1 MEKKNDFVE
10 NIFKDF
16 TKNYINTVIK
26 KPIAIFMMGI
36 PGSGKSTV
44 IIQFIRN
51 ILPLVLYD
59 LEVLGEEKFLT
70 ENNFINCNPD
80 KVMEYITGFNL
91 EKKEDFLGRGTIY
104 NNKLFKMVL
113 LEKDYYKK
121 KYNLIY
127 DATGSQYGHYLKH
140 IQIAKENGYL
150 TILINI
156 SIQPQIAFQRI
167 SNRERRIELEIIN
180 KIYKNIYTK
189 KNEKSKYPN
198 KNNLDV
204 LSEQTDLYFTID
216 NNKESK
222 IESLSNLK
230 ETVYKGIIF

>member
-1 MEKKNDFVE
+1 MDTNNFVE
-10 NIFKDF
+10 NIFNDS
-16 TKNYINTVIK
+16 TQSYRNTLLR

-44 IIQFIRN
+44 IRQFIRN

-59 LEVLGEEKFLT
+59 LDILGEERFLT
-70 ENNFINCNPD
+70 ENNFMNCNPD

-91 EKKEDFLGRGTIY
+91 AKKEDFLGRATIY
-104 NNKLFKMVL
+104 NNKLFKMVIL
-113 LEKDYYKK
+113 DKDFYGK

-127 DATGSQYGHYLKH
+127 DATGYQYGHYLKH

-156 SIQPQIAFQRI
+156 SIEPVIAFQRI
-167 SNRERRIELEIIN
+167 KNRERKVEFEIIN
-180 KIYKNIYTK
+180 KVYNNIYNK

-198 KNNLDV
+198 KNNLDI
-204 LSEQTDLYFTID
+204 LSEQTDLYFTI
-216 NNKESK
+216 NNNGESK
-222 IESLSNLK
+222 IEELSTLK
-230 ETVYKGIIF
+230 EEVYINIIF